1 VTNALAYNT
10 AITITAIRSFIISS
24 GPYDARSKWTLFWS
38 KPLALTSNTRLGQK
52 RLTVTNALAYNTAT
66 TITTIRSFI
75 ISSGPYDAWSNGS
88 PFWSKL
94 LALPSNYKPRTE
106 EASSDKHTSLQ

>member
-1 VTNALAYNT
+1 MSRNTRLGQKRLAVTNALAYNT

-52 RLTVTNALAYNTAT
+52 RLSVTNALAYNIAII
-66 TITTIRSFI
+66 ITTIKSFI
-75 ISSGPYDAWSNGS
+75 VQDPMMQGPNGGPSGAGS
-88 PFWSKL
+88 
-94 LALPSNYKPRTE
+94 
-106 EASSDKHTSLQ
+106 